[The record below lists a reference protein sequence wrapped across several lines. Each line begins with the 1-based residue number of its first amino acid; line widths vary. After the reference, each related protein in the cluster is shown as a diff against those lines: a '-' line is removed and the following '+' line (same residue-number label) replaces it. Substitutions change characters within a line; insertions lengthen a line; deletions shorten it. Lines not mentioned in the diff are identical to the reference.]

1 VKQAFSPAP
10 FGFDRRYKVFRLAA
24 DTSNS
29 ATAHSSTTH
38 DFPLSELLM
47 NNGILIVEDEGL
59 IALDLQKKLQQVG
72 YTVLGIADN
81 SEDALRGVEDLRPSL
96 VLMDIRLRGPQ
107 DGVAI
112 ADEIRR
118 RFQVPVIFVTAH
130 ADRDTLDRARI
141 TEPFGYI
148 VKPFHTI
155 DFRAQIEIALWK
167 HQMDQKLRVSEA
179 WFSTTFQNVADAL
192 IATDEAGNIA
202 LMNGPASRL
211 TGWEQAEAKG
221 RPLGEVFRLAEEN
234 TGRPLTI
241 DPSDAGHTA
250 GPRTFN
256 LERRDLNAPPVL
268 VEAEFSANRDGGK
281 TFGLIVAFR
290 DITERRNAERLD
302 RQLQKMNALSLMAT
316 GLGRELAE
324 SHSRM
329 DDALKLLI
337 ERSEGET
344 SRLLWDV
351 YEHSA
356 HQQSIVQQL
365 ILMGRTDA
373 GRAVPV
379 NLNEVLTGMREQLKK
394 TLGVNRSLSLSLEPG
409 IPAILADPRHLREN
423 LLRLVADSRQAT
435 AKGGSVEI
443 STMAIRT
450 KDDKL
455 SAQLVIQD
463 DRKVAGAG
471 ARDRAFEPYYQSS
484 QGKGNPGFSLALVS
498 QFVVLSGGSIKVETS
513 PEAGSAYLL
522 SFPACVAPLPSGTSD
537 EHTRA
542 GRFHTGATNG
552 IAAANGIAV
561 ATLA

>member
-1 VKQAFSPAP
+1 
-10 FGFDRRYKVFRLAA
+10 
-24 DTSNS
+24 
-29 ATAHSSTTH
+29 
-38 DFPLSELLM
+38 M
-47 NNGILIVEDEGL
+47 NAGILIVEDEGL

-72 YTVLGIADN
+72 YDVLGIADN

-96 VLMDIRLRGPQ
+96 VLMDIRLRGPL
-107 DGVAI
+107 DGVSI

-118 RFQVPVIFVTAH
+118 RFHVPVIFVTAH
-130 ADRDTLDRARI
+130 ADRETLDRARI

-148 VKPFHTI
+148 VKPFHNV
-155 DFRAQIEIALWK
+155 DFRAQIETALWK
-167 HQMDQKLRVSEA
+167 HKMEQKVRVSEA

-202 LMNGPASRL
+202 LMNNPASRL
-211 TGWEQAEAKG
+211 TGWEQTEAKG
-221 RPLGEVFRLAEEN
+221 RPLAEVFRATDET
-234 TGRPLTI
+234 TGRPLAIETTGRPLAI
-241 DPSDAGHTA
+241 DPLNAQSAA

-256 LERRDLNAPPVL
+256 LERRDCQANTGHGDSVL
-268 VEAEFSANRDGGK
+268 VEAEFSANRDAGK

-290 DITERRNAERLD
+290 DVTERRNAERME

-324 SHSRM
+324 SHTRM

-379 NLNEVLTGMREQLKK
+379 DLNEVLTGMREQLNK
-394 TLGVNRSLSLSLEPG
+394 TLGVHRSLSLSLEPG

-443 STMAIRT
+443 STMATRT
-450 KDDKL
+450 RDDKL
-455 SAQLVIQD
+455 RTQVVIQD
-463 DRKVAGAG
+463 DRKVVAAG
-471 ARDRAFEPYYQSS
+471 ARDRTFEPYYQSS
-484 QGKGNPGFSLALVS
+484 QGKGNPGFSLALVQPVRRS
-498 QFVVLSGGSIKVETS
+498 E
-513 PEAGSAYLL
+513 
-522 SFPACVAPLPSGTSD
+522 
-537 EHTRA
+537 R
-542 GRFHTGATNG
+542 RFHQS
-552 IAAANGIAV
+552 
-561 ATLA
+561 

>member
-1 VKQAFSPAP
+1 M
-10 FGFDRRYKVFRLAA
+10 
-24 DTSNS
+24 
-29 ATAHSSTTH
+29 TA
-38 DFPLSELLM
+38 
-47 NNGILIVEDEGL
+47 GILIVEDEGL
-59 IALDLQKKLQQVG
+59 IALDLQKKLLQAG
-72 YTVLGIADN
+72 YAVVGIADN
-81 SEDALRGVEDLRPSL
+81 SEDALRGVEDLLPSL
-96 VLMDIRLRGPQ
+96 VLMDIRLRGPL

-118 RFQVPVIFVTAH
+118 RFHVPVIFVTAH
-130 ADRDTLDRARI
+130 ADRETLDRARI

-148 VKPFHTI
+148 VKPFHNV

-202 LMNGPASRL
+202 LMNKPASVL
-211 TGWEQAEAKG
+211 TGWEQAEAQG
-221 RPLGEVFRLAEEN
+221 RPLAEVFRAAEEG
-234 TGRPLTI
+234 TGRPLAI
-241 DPSDAGHTA
+241 DPLNAQSAA

-256 LERRDLNAPPVL
+256 LERRGSEAQLGHGDSVL
-268 VEAEFSANRDGGK
+268 VEAEFSANRDAGK
-281 TFGLIVAFR
+281 TFGVIVAFR
-290 DITERRNAERLD
+290 DITARRNAERLD

-324 SHSRM
+324 SHTRM

-373 GRAVPV
+373 GKAVPV
-379 NLNEVLTGMREQLKK
+379 DLNEVLTGMREQLRKA
-394 TLGVNRSLSLSLEPG
+394 LGVHRSLNLSLEPG

-443 STMAIRT
+443 STIAIRT

-455 SAQLVIQD
+455 CTQLVIQD
-463 DRKVAGAG
+463 DRKVVGTG
-471 ARDRAFEPYYQSS
+471 ARDRTFEPYYQSS
-484 QGKGNPGFSLALVS
+484 QAKGNPGFSLALVS
-498 QFVVLSGGSIKVETS
+498 QFVVLSGGTIKVENST
-513 PEAGSAYLL
+513 ETGSAYLL
-522 SFPACVAPLPSGTSD
+522 SFPASDVSLPKSDVSLPKSDAPLTASSNH
-537 EHTRA
+537 EHTRSHN
-542 GRFHTGATNG
+542 GMATENTV
-552 IAAANGIAV
+552 AV
-561 ATLA
+561 LA

>member
-1 VKQAFSPAP
+1 
-10 FGFDRRYKVFRLAA
+10 
-24 DTSNS
+24 
-29 ATAHSSTTH
+29 
-38 DFPLSELLM
+38 M
-47 NNGILIVEDEGL
+47 NAGILIVEDEGL
-59 IALDLQKKLQQVG
+59 IALDLQKKLQQAG
-72 YTVLGIADN
+72 YTVPGIADN
-81 SEDALRGVEDLRPSL
+81 YEDALRAVEDLRPSL
-96 VLMDIRLRGPQ
+96 VLMDIRLPGTR

-112 ADEIRR
+112 ADELRR
-118 RFQVPVIFVTAH
+118 RFHVPVIFVTAH
-130 ADRDTLDRARI
+130 ADRETLERARI

-148 VKPFHTI
+148 VKPFHNV

-167 HQMDQKLRVSEA
+167 HQMDQRLRVSEA

-202 LMNGPASRL
+202 LMNRPASDL

-221 RPLGEVFRLAEEN
+221 RPLAEVFRGTEEAG
-234 TGRPLTI
+234 GRPAII
-241 DPSDAGHTA
+241 DSTNAGA
-250 GPRTFN
+250 SGPRTFN
-256 LERRDLNAPPVL
+256 LERRNCQAQSGRGDAVL
-268 VEAEFSANRDGGK
+268 VEAEFSANRDEGK
-281 TFGLIVAFR
+281 TFGVIVAFR

-324 SHSRM
+324 SHGRM
-329 DDALKLLI
+329 DEALKLLI

-379 NLNEVLTGMREQLKK
+379 DLNETLTGMRDQLKK
-394 TLGVNRSLSLSLEPG
+394 TLGVNRSLRLFLEPG

-443 STMAIRT
+443 STMAIKT

-455 SAQLVIQD
+455 STQMVIQD
-463 DRKVAGAG
+463 DRKVVGAG
-471 ARDRAFEPYYQSS
+471 ARDRTFEPYYQSA

-513 PEAGSAYLL
+513 SETGSAYLL
-522 SFPACVAPLPSGTSD
+522 SFPVSDAPLPGGTPLPNGTGD
-537 EHTRA
+537 ERTHSS
-542 GRFHTGATNG
+542 RFHNG
-552 IAAANGIAV
+552 PVKDIAV
-561 ATLA
+561 AMPA